1 MPAQQCALTTAPAR
15 GLHAQRQILEA
26 TSTIRSSTVFC
37 FISCAPLLLLAACDK
52 SPADPKTASDMP
64 APPPPPPPPPNESAA
79 MTSASAAPAAP
90 PPGAGDPMVKQDPDM
105 KAVTDQL
112 AALNGKPIETLDAT
126 EARKQP
132 TPADAVMALL
142 KKQGKS
148 GAPEEVG
155 KVTNRTIPGS
165 AGQLPVRVYV
175 PKTGKAPYPLIVY
188 YHGGGFVI
196 ATIDTYDSSAR
207 GLANGA
213 EAIVVAV
220 EYRKAPEN
228 KFPAAHDDALAA
240 YEWVFKNAASLG
252 GNAKK
257 IALVGESA
265 GGNLAASVSMA
276 ARDKKEPMPVYEVL
290 VYPVAG
296 SDMNTPSYIEN
307 ANAKPLN
314 KAQMAWFTDK
324 YFRTPA
330 DGKDKRIDLVNANL
344 MGLPP
349 TTIINAD
356 IDPLRSDGELL
367 AMKLNAAKVE
377 TDQKTFSGVTHEFFG
392 MGAAVAKAKEAMA
405 LAVSK
410 LKVAFAK

>member
-1 MPAQQCALTTAPAR
+1 MTTRSFTTFLALSFAPA
-15 GLHAQRQILEA
+15 
-26 TSTIRSSTVFC
+26 
-37 FISCAPLLLLAACDK
+37 LLLAACDK

-64 APPPPPPPPPNESAA
+64 APPPPLAAESPA
-79 MTSASAAPAAP
+79 MVSANPAPAAP
-90 PPGAGDPMVKQDPDM
+90 PPAAPGDPMAKQDADM
-105 KAVTDQL
+105 KAVMDQL
-112 AALNGKPIETLDAT
+112 AALNGKPIETLAAP

-132 TPADAVMALL
+132 TPADAVMAVL

-148 GAPEEVG
+148 TAPEEVG
-155 KVTNRTIPGS
+155 KITNRTIP
-165 AGQLPVRVYV
+165 AAIGQLPVRVYM
-175 PKTGKAPYPLIVY
+175 PKTGKAPYPVIVY

-213 EAIVVAV
+213 EAVVVAV

-252 GNAKK
+252 GNPKK
-257 IALVGESA
+257 VALVGESA

-276 ARDKKEPMPVYEVL
+276 ARDKKEQMPVYEVL

-349 TTIINAD
+349 TTIINAE
-356 IDPLRSDGELL
+356 IDPLRTDGEML
-367 AMKLNAAKVE
+367 AMKLKDAKVD

-392 MGAAVAKAKEAMA
+392 MGAAVGKAKEAMA

-410 LKVAFAK
+410 LKTAFAM